1 MSNLSIITDFLL
13 LGFSEK
19 RELQILHVVIFL
31 AMYLTVLLGNV
42 LIITL
47 VAFNTHLHTP
57 MYFFLVNL
65 SIIDLGTTSATV
77 PRSIVNALMNTTWI
91 SYTECAAQVF
101 FFLFFLSSDLFLLTA
116 MAYDRYVA
124 ICHPLHYASVM
135 NWGTCMQLACGAWM
149 VALLNA
155 ALHTGTIFSMPF
167 CANIINQFFCEVPQL
182 VKLSCSDSYLS
193 EFWAL
198 LFSVSLGLGCFVCI
212 VMSYVQIFTA
222 VLKMPSM
229 ENRQKAFSTC
239 IPHLIVVSLL
249 VSTGVFSY
257 LMPTSSSSYNLN
269 EVLAVLYSVVPPMMN
284 PIIYS
289 MKNKHVKTAIWKMFY
304 WMLPTKNAHI
314 QL

>member
-1 MSNLSIITDFLL
+1 
-13 LGFSEK
+13 
-19 RELQILHVVIFL
+19 
-31 AMYLTVLLGNV
+31 
-42 LIITL
+42 
-47 VAFNTHLHTP
+47 
-57 MYFFLVNL
+57 
-65 SIIDLGTTSATV
+65 
-77 PRSIVNALMNTTWI
+77 
-91 SYTECAAQVF
+91 
-101 FFLFFLSSDLFLLTA
+101 

-135 NWGTCMQLACGAWM
+135 NWGTCMHLACGAWM

-222 VLKMPSM
+222 VLNMPSM
-229 ENRQKAFSTC
+229 EKRQTVFSTC
-239 IPHLIVVSLL
+239 IPHLMVVSLL
-249 VSTGVFSY
+249 FSTAAFTY
-257 LMPTSSSSYNLN
+257 LMPTSSSSYNLD
-269 EVLAVLYSVVPPMMN
+269 EVLAVLYSVMPPMMN

-289 MKNKHVKTAIWKMFY
+289 MRNKHVKTALWKMFY
-304 WMLPTKNAHI
+304 WRLLTKNIHI